1 MIVYIEA
8 VIFDN
13 FCLDYL
19 LGYLTLSLS
28 GVKKPRRLFVA
39 VSAAVGSVIA
49 LYFPLVPDRLRL
61 IVKFATL
68 FLSTTIFSVPCSLR
82 KYMINTFLYAILSF
96 ALCGLFS
103 FLVGADGNGLIGVSA
118 GGAVGLIS
126 LVAILSLYAVRQ
138 VHGLIREKKQENK
151 RAVAEIINEGKS
163 VRLNVLFD
171 SGNLL
176 TDERGEGVAVTDRK
190 RLAALGSLPSLG
202 EMRVTTASGSRML
215 PLVKIPEIKIYS
227 DRGENILTN
236 VTAALSDLPDEY
248 ALILPC
254 E

>member
-1 MIVYIEA
+1 MIVYVEA

-19 LGYLTLSLS
+19 LGTLTLTL
-28 GVKKPRRLFVA
+28 VRDKPRRLSVA

-49 LYFPLVPDRLRL
+49 LFSPLVPDRFSLVL
-61 IVKFATL
+61 KLGTL
-68 FLSTTIFSVPCSLR
+68 FLSTAIFSLPCSTR
-82 KYMINTFLYAILSF
+82 RYAVKTFLYAILSF
-96 ALCGLFS
+96 GISGMLT
-103 FLVGADGNGLIGVSA
+103 FLLGADGRGLIGVSF
-118 GGAVGLIS
+118 GGAVGLSS
-126 LVAILSLYAVRQ
+126 LVALFALYAVRQ
-138 VHGLIREKKQENK
+138 ICGLIRERNREGK
-151 RAVAEIINEGKS
+151 RAVAEVINKDRS

-190 RLAALGSLPSLG
+190 KLESLG
-202 EMRVTTASGSRML
+202 ELLSVGQMRVKTASGSRVL
-215 PLVKIPEIKIYS
+215 SLVKIPEIKIYS
-227 DRGENILTN
+227 REGENILTN